1 MIRENKYP
9 EALKNARIVPLLK
22 SGKSPE
28 DPASYRPIANLSV
41 IDKVIESLLKNQ
53 LESHL
58 ENEGLIPMEHHGSR
72 KEHSTMTCKISID
85 NGIAETVDNKKNAL
99 VLTTDLTACFDVV
112 DHRLI
117 LEKMKHLNIVDESID
132 LLENFLSNRTFIIDI
147 QGFCTTKIKQP
158 PCSIIQGSCF
168 SGFLMN
174 ISALEVPLLPEIMNH
189 PELASKIA
197 KRKIEKTEN
206 VVHNSHS
213 YVDDNCN
220 VIGTDTH
227 TELEKYTQDYYDV
240 LKGHYSDNKL
250 KLNESKTSF
259 MVMRTAS
266 QRESNARVKI
276 KVAENE
282 EKYDDRAV
290 KILGWWINKRMNM
303 STNLQRLKGIISM
316 KVSKLRPIMK
326 YMNLEIRKE
335 VVYSKIGSILLYG
348 SPLYCG
354 HMQEIK
360 NNLTAQLMKLNR
372 LIYMN
377 NTYKMSNQ
385 KICMLINVEMPD
397 QMIKKN
403 TLNLIH
409 KLMIKKKPQSI
420 LNRIRENRHSRSS
433 AKINLNLNLRTKK
446 AKRSVLYRGI
456 KLYNSIPTQLKSL
469 SVKLFKKRIK
479 KYHINEVADD

>member
-1 MIRENKYP
+1 MTSKVLKEAPHFNAVAITHLFNTMIRENKYP
-9 EALKNARIVPLLK
+9 EVLKNARIVPLLK

-189 PELASKIA
+189 PELASKI
-197 KRKIEKTEN
+197 
-206 VVHNSHS
+206 
-213 YVDDNCN
+213 
-220 VIGTDTH
+220 
-227 TELEKYTQDYYDV
+227 
-240 LKGHYSDNKL
+240 
-250 KLNESKTSF
+250 
-259 MVMRTAS
+259 
-266 QRESNARVKI
+266 
-276 KVAENE
+276 
-282 EKYDDRAV
+282 
-290 KILGWWINKRMNM
+290 
-303 STNLQRLKGIISM
+303 
-316 KVSKLRPIMK
+316 
-326 YMNLEIRKE
+326 
-335 VVYSKIGSILLYG
+335 
-348 SPLYCG
+348 
-354 HMQEIK
+354 
-360 NNLTAQLMKLNR
+360 
-372 LIYMN
+372 
-377 NTYKMSNQ
+377 
-385 KICMLINVEMPD
+385 
-397 QMIKKN
+397 
-403 TLNLIH
+403 
-409 KLMIKKKPQSI
+409 
-420 LNRIRENRHSRSS
+420 
-433 AKINLNLNLRTKK
+433 
-446 AKRSVLYRGI
+446 
-456 KLYNSIPTQLKSL
+456 
-469 SVKLFKKRIK
+469 
-479 KYHINEVADD
+479 